1 MIYTEF
7 DVKKRGMLKLQNV
20 TLINTK
26 PKSNVVYVDKGGQMI
41 ATSVAFYNRVAA
53 DYPVVYVSGT
63 VSLTACELAHETRYA
78 NDGLAGTGLYLVD
91 GAYGLISQCDIV
103 DIDVNGSKLDA
114 QRNQIHENIHLEDNS
129 EFNAD
134 TLYLTDRRRNYFMI
148 SASNGSVLQVD
159 ELVVPEGQS
168 DANVDHSRM
177 RVTRSNIDP
186 LHTLNILVEDDAD
199 VDVPGQRS
207 ASLKLPPVM
216 EPLRNNRPKP
226 SRLQMINRLKRRPHR
241 PRRPRV
247 HLRNHPPKN
256 RRLTS
261 YTR

>member
-1 MIYTEF
+1 
-7 DVKKRGMLKLQNV
+7 MLKLQNV

-199 VDVPGQRS
+199 VDVPGAAISQPQVATS
-207 ASLKLPPVM
+207 NGTPEEQPA
-216 EPLRNNRPKP
+216 KP